1 MRPHGAGAGAQARP
15 WCRDCKPLGEAVA
28 RRREPAP
35 RSGHRTSGLPA
46 GKGALTDIS
55 EKDAAGY
62 RKRRLGLATSAAM
75 LAFIGFDWLGAMTI
89 SCDARGQRSKHTRA
103 QDSGGVRGHGPQ
115 RGGRAARA
123 RRRHKLQASR
133 ARVRVSRPGLRDTR
147 PRKPAESPPQV
158 RCRSR
163 AWGGCGKA
171 TGGAALGS
179 AERKRQARGPPE
191 QAPSARRAVGPARRH
206 HDPAQPRSSQHP
218 ATPARGPCGPRP
230 GCQRARSGERSPP
243 RSPRPAR
250 PRAAAGRC
258 GAGPQTGKRRLQ
270 WHWPG
275 TRAAP
280 APASEPWSRWCARQQ
295 RVCLVGERP
304 LVDRCR
310 RILERTSILAR
321 PPPPPPASRVQ
332 STSLAACAR
341 SSAGPPGIPTPSKPV
356 SAVVGECALPL
367 LGVVEQTSRQSLP
380 APFQR
385 RRRLPV
391 HLV

>member
-1 MRPHGAGAGAQARP
+1 MRGADTS
-15 WCRDCKPLGEAVA
+15 CRRAERAFASRGRGCAT
-28 RRREPAP
+28 PAP
-35 RSGHRTSGLPA
+35 GSPLKVHP
-46 GKGALTDIS
+46 
-55 EKDAAGY
+55 
-62 RKRRLGLATSAAM
+62 
-75 LAFIGFDWLGAMTI
+75 
-89 SCDARGQRSKHTRA
+89 H
-103 QDSGGVRGHGPQ
+103 VRG
-115 RGGRAARA
+115 
-123 RRRHKLQASR
+123 S
-133 ARVRVSRPGLRDTR
+133 
-147 PRKPAESPPQV
+147 
-158 RCRSR
+158 SR
-163 AWGGCGKA
+163 AWGGCRKA

-179 AERKRQARGPPE
+179 AERKRQARGPPA

-206 HDPAQPRSSQHP
+206 HDPAEPRSSQHP

-243 RSPRPAR
+243 RSPRRAR

-280 APASEPWSRWCARQQ
+280 APASEPWSRWCARRQQ
-295 RVCLVGERP
+295 RVCLVGERS
-304 LVDRCR
+304 LVDRSR
-310 RILERTSILAR
+310 RILERTNILAR